1 MSDNLRDIM
10 QISSNHH
17 MDNFANDSLHNINFD
32 SSSIFT
38 QSVSNEIV
46 PKLILT
52 DQYYFLGLGLLLLMF
67 FISAIWYFLPEV
79 LSNNFKSLTNNPLK
93 RNWESTQN
101 TSGLVVNT
109 LLYLNYVV
117 VFSFLIFMIVNNVIP
132 EYLNYKMEL
141 RKLFP
146 ISLILLMFLLFR
158 FLFISVSGFIFKTFD
173 MASHQNRLYN
183 SLDRG
188 LGLFLLPVLLF
199 SLYGNQLLFLSLS
212 ILTVSLFIV
221 SRWVF
226 TIVIGIRIT
235 KFSWFH
241 IILYLC
247 TLEIIPILILIKV
260 LETEVFKVM

>member
-1 MSDNLRDIM
+1 MSDNLNDIM
-10 QISSNHH
+10 QMSSNYH
-17 MDNFANDSLHNINFD
+17 MNSFAHDSLHLVKFD
-32 SSSIFT
+32 TSSVFT

-46 PKLILT
+46 PKLLLS
-52 DQYYFLGLGLLLLMF
+52 DQYYFLGLGLLFLML
-67 FISAIWYFLPEV
+67 FISAIWYYLPEV

-109 LLYLNYVV
+109 LLYLNYFV
-117 VFSFLIFMIVNNVIP
+117 VFSFLIFMIINKVIP
-132 EYLNYKMEL
+132 EYLNFKMEL
-141 RKLFP
+141 IKLFP
-146 ISLILLMFLLFR
+146 ISLILLIFLIFR
-158 FLFISVSGFIFKTFD
+158 FFFIRVTGFIFKTID

-199 SLYGNQLLFLSLS
+199 SLYGNQLLFLTLS
-212 ILTVSLFIV
+212 VLTVILFVV
-221 SRWVF
+221 SKWVF

-260 LETEVFKVM
+260 LETGVFNVM